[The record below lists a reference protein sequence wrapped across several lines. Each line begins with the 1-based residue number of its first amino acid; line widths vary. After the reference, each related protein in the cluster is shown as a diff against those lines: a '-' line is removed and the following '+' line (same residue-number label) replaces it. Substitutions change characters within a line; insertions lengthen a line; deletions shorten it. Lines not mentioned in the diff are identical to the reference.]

1 MTARTSTTV
10 VLVLLLTCLARSP
23 LSMTVNAQMSASCNR
38 AIAQN
43 DAALRQNR
51 ADAQRE
57 GVTYARNE
65 IRDAGL
71 DVLKSKLAGDPTA
84 EALEQSREA
93 FQKWRDFI
101 DQGKSHL
108 EMMADL
114 ARCVSVS
121 GATGCLNEIIA
132 KNTESNRL
140 LGRVSDATNEWI
152 KSLANDSIS
161 KAAERVEKAR
171 SIMQNLVSRAGN
183 LATGAASD
191 AMESCLRDMERR
203 VEARTNAEV
212 RSSPPQ
218 ARTLQPP
225 ASQPPVVQPAAP
237 ENAGGNSVAEGGSN
251 AGKIIGYSAAGVGAA
266 VGGVMLADYAE
277 KMKCTQYE
285 TEMDS
290 RVNSVVN
297 ASNALTR
304 CGASVSCQN
313 TQLNAITSSVSSM
326 LTTAGNWCT
335 CLGPSAAAE
344 LTAADKAV
352 VRGLF
357 NDLRAAGINS
367 GTLPACFR

>member
-1 MTARTSTTV
+1 MAARTSTTV
-10 VLVLLLTCLARSP
+10 VLVLLLTFLAGSP
-23 LSMTVNAQMSASCNR
+23 LSITANAQMSASCNR
-38 AIAQN
+38 EMARQ
-43 DAALRQNR
+43 DAALRQYS
-51 ADAQRE
+51 AVTQRE
-57 GVTYARNE
+57 GMTHARNE
-65 IRDAGL
+65 IQDAGL
-71 DVLKSKLAGDPTA
+71 DVLKEKLAGNPTA

-93 FQKWRDFI
+93 YQKWRDFI
-101 DQGKSHL
+101 DQGKSSM

-114 ARCVSVS
+114 ARCLSVS

-132 KNTESNRL
+132 KNTESMRL

-171 SIMQNLVSRAGN
+171 SITQNLVTRAGD
-183 LATGAASD
+183 LATGAASG
-191 AMESCLRDMERR
+191 AMENCFRDMERR
-203 VEARTNAEV
+203 VEARTNGEV

-218 ARTLQPP
+218 ARTPQPP

-237 ENAGGNSVAEGGSN
+237 ENAGGNSVAEGGGN

-266 VGGVMLADYAE
+266 VGGVLLADYAE
-277 KMKCTQYE
+277 SIKCTQYE
-285 TEMDS
+285 TEMNS
-290 RVNSVVN
+290 RITSVTNAANSLLGCGQSLSCFN
-297 ASNALTR
+297 SREPALNNALT
-304 CGASVSCQN
+304 A
-313 TQLNAITSSVSSM
+313 M

-335 CLGPSAAAE
+335 CLGPSATTE
-344 LTAADKAV
+344 LTAADRAM